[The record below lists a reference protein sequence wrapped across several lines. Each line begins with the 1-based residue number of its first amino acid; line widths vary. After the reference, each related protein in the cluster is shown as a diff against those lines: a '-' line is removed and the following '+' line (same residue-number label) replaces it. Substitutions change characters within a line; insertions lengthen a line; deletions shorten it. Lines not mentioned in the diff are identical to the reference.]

1 MLEETKVYTSS
12 VLHQAT
18 LTWIL
23 LQQPDLELNET
34 MSKVAA
40 VFTQAAVAHL
50 VPAHVKLKVF
60 LELSDLG
67 VFQGCGTHDVD
78 QTPTARPEKC
88 ESSEQQFSSHSF
100 LHLVFIHLTEQAE
113 NTEDQL

>member
-1 MLEETKVYTSS
+1 MLEETKMYTSP

-40 VFTQAAVAHL
+40 ILTQAAVAHL
-50 VPAHVKLKVF
+50 VPAHIKLKVF

-67 VFQGCGTHDVD
+67 IFQGCGTYDVD

-88 ESSEQQFSSHSF
+88 ESSEHQFSSRSS
-100 LHLVFIHLTEQAE
+100 LHLVFVHLTEQAKD
-113 NTEDQL
+113 TEDQL